1 MTIHVVGLGLDPDNL
16 PDHSASVV
24 DHAQVLAGGNRQLA
38 FFEDHPARKIPLTS
52 PLDQALNDIAEAHAD
67 GSMVVVVADGDP
79 LFYGIGARLI
89 DLMGP
94 EDVRIYPN
102 VTTLQV
108 AAARLRVP
116 WQDFQTVSLHG
127 RSDYLPLF
135 SALRF
140 SRWVAVFTDDA
151 NIPSAIAQ
159 TILDKGGEKF
169 AMWVLENLET
179 ENERFG
185 KYTLAEAGRKSF
197 SHNNLVILEKRAE
210 PEVPLGLGTP
220 DDAFRHEEGLITKGP
235 VRAAG
240 IAALRPT
247 KESDVWDLG
256 AGCGAVAIETSSLT
270 RGSVFAVEKNA
281 GRVGM
286 IRENILHTGAYN
298 VEVVHGTMPECL
310 ADLPDPDRIFLGGGM
325 GRGGDVLAEACE
337 RLRPGGRIVAHTV
350 LLDSLLRTRQIFDS
364 MGWPYFV
371 TLVQAAESVELAGD
385 LRMQGLNP
393 VFIIGADK
401 PEK

>member
-16 PDHSASVV
+16 PDHSASVI
-24 DHAQVLAGGNRQLA
+24 DHAQVLAGGKRQLA
-38 FFEDHPARKIPLTS
+38 FFEDHPAEKIALAS
-52 PLDQALNDIAEAHAD
+52 PLDQALDAIAEAHST
-67 GSMVVVVADGDP
+67 GSMVVVLADGDP

-89 DLMGP
+89 DRMGP
-94 EDVRIYPN
+94 EDVRVYSN

-116 WQDFQTVSLHG
+116 WNDVQTVSLHG
-127 RSDYLPLF
+127 RSDYRPLF

-179 ENERFG
+179 EDERVG
-185 KYTLAEAGRKSF
+185 KYTLAEAGHKSF

-210 PEVPLGLGTP
+210 PEVLLGLGTP
-220 DDAFRHEEGLITKGP
+220 DNAFCHEEGLITKGP

-256 AGCGAVAIETSSLT
+256 AGCPMADMITAEQTREFKAEHEGAPRRRSS
-270 RGSVFAVEKNA
+270 RREARNRA
-281 GRVGM
+281 GR
-286 IRENILHTGAYN
+286 
-298 VEVVHGTMPECL
+298 
-310 ADLPDPDRIFLGGGM
+310 DSDR
-325 GRGGDVLAEACE
+325 
-337 RLRPGGRIVAHTV
+337 
-350 LLDSLLRTRQIFDS
+350 
-364 MGWPYFV
+364 GWNGP
-371 TLVQAAESVELAGD
+371 
-385 LRMQGLNP
+385 R
-393 VFIIGADK
+393 
-401 PEK
+401 